1 MSKHLK
7 DLSNL
12 PSLGPGDKIGEGD
25 SFIVHDLLPPSEEAL
40 DSSQDI
46 FEILNNEVAWQKMF
60 HATGE
65 VPRLV
70 AVQGIIGSDG
80 SKPIYRHPSDQ
91 SPPLLPFTPGVKIV
105 KEAAEKAV
113 GHELNHVLIQLYRDG
128 RDYISEHSDKTL
140 DIVRGTKIVNASFG
154 ARRTMRLRRKRKT
167 AQVADTS
174 DSKADESPGQ
184 RETQRIHMPH
194 NSLFVLGPETNRS
207 WLHGI
212 MADKRLPADRSSE
225 ELAYNGMRISLT
237 FRDIG
242 TFINRDETLIWGQ
255 GAKSKIQEQA
265 GKVIVGDK
273 DETARMIYAF
283 GKENQE
289 DETWDWD
296 MNYGSGFDVLHFQS
310 NP

>member
-12 PSLGPGDKIGEGD
+12 PSLGPGDKIGGD

-46 FEILNNEVAWQKMF
+46 FEILNKEVAWQKMF

-91 SPPLLPFTPGVKIV
+91 SPPLLPFTPGVKII

-167 AQVADTS
+167 ALVAGTS

-212 MADKRLPADRSSE
+212 MADKRLPADRSPE

-242 TFINRDETLIWGQ
+242 TFINQDETLIWGQ
-255 GAKSKIQEQA
+255 GAKSKTQERA

-273 DETARMIYAF
+273 DETARMIYSF

-310 NP
+310 NQ

>member
-1 MSKHLK
+1 LK

-25 SFIVHDLLPPSEEAL
+25 SFIVHDLLPTVEDASN
-40 DSSQDI
+40 SSQNI
-46 FEILNNEVAWQKMF
+46 FENLYREVAWQKMY

-70 AVQGIIGSDG
+70 AVQGTIASDG

-91 SPPLLPFTPGVKIV
+91 SPPLLPFTPGVRIV
-105 KEAAEKAV
+105 KEAAENAV

-154 ARRTMRLRRKRKT
+154 AQRTMRLRRKRKT
-167 AQVADTS
+167 AQQVGNGDGRL
-174 DSKADESPGQ
+174 DESPGQ

-194 NSLFVLGPETNRS
+194 NSLFVLGAKTNQA

-212 MADKRLPADRSSE
+212 MADKRLPAERSAE
-225 ELAYNGMRISLT
+225 ELAYDGMRISLT

-242 TFINRDETLIWGQ
+242 TFLNEDDTLIWGQ
-255 GAKSKIQEQA
+255 GAKFKAKEQA
-265 GKVIVGDK
+265 GKVFVGDK
-273 DETARMIYAF
+273 GETERMIYAF
-283 GKENQE
+283 GKENQD

-296 MNYGSGFDVLHFQS
+296 INYGIGFDVLHFQS
-310 NP
+310 TT